1 MNIFVLHKVPSIAA
15 QYMCDQH
22 IPKMCVESAQMM
34 ASALRRHGAED
45 KDMPMTIS
53 GKPYKGGYH
62 NHPCT
67 VWTGDSPA
75 NYRWLMW
82 HAVELC
88 REFHKRY
95 GKIHACTLPIFHMCN
110 RSDMIGGQDRMTP
123 HALAMPDEFKQEC
136 PVKSYRNYY
145 VHTKKFAT
153 WNKGTPQPLWWITQN
168 QIKSEHTRQTQA
180 IEA

>member
-1 MNIFVLHKVPSIAA
+1 MNIFVLDNTPSIAA
-15 QYMCDQH
+15 RYVCDKH
-22 IPKMCVESAQMM
+22 VPKMCVESAQMM

-45 KDMPMTIS
+45 KDMPKTIL

-67 VWTGDSPA
+67 VWAGDSSG

-95 GKIHACTLPIFHMCN
+95 EKIHACTLPIFHMCN
-110 RSDMIGGQDRMTP
+110 ISHMIKGDNRMTP
-123 HALAMPDEFKQEC
+123 HALAMPDEFKQKC
-136 PVKSYRNYY
+136 PVKSYRSYY

-180 IEA
+180 TEA